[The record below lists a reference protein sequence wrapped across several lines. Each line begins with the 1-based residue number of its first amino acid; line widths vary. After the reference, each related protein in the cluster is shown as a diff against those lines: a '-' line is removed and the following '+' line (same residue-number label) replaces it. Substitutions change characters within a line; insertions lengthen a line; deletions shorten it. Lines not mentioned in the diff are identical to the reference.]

1 MKTEPEDDAQAE
13 SLSDSVTHM
22 LEECRM
28 VLPGIQALFGFQLV
42 AVFNSTFWTK
52 LDRLEQVIHYVALGL
67 VACSVA
73 LVMTP
78 AAYHRQAEPM
88 TVSKRFLTISTRLL
102 YWSMYPLMSAILLDF
117 YLIGSLILDSRL
129 LSLLV
134 AVAISAVFL
143 VLWVFLPRVRRLQR
157 MLSGFDC
164 RFRRLRQALPRAVCC
179 TGSDRG
185 PAAPS
190 TRRACRIRPRA
201 PCPSPESD
209 RPLEWSS
216 IDAR

>member
-1 MKTEPEDDAQAE
+1 MTHETETQVE

-52 LDRLEQVIHYVALGL
+52 LDRLEQVIHYVALGF

-78 AAYHRQAEPM
+78 AAYHRQAKPM
-88 TVSKRFLTISTRLL
+88 TVSKRFLTMSTRLL

-134 AVAISAVFL
+134 LLPYQVSFSCSGYSFRVSATSEDAE
-143 VLWVFLPRVRRLQR
+143 RARLTIQALEAGVSASR
-157 MLSGFDC
+157 MLY
-164 RFRRLRQALPRAVCC
+164 R
-179 TGSDRG
+179 
-185 PAAPS
+185 
-190 TRRACRIRPRA
+190 
-201 PCPSPESD
+201 
-209 RPLEWSS
+209 
-216 IDAR
+216 

>member
-1 MKTEPEDDAQAE
+1 MKTHETDTQNE

-102 YWSMYPLMSAILLDF
+102 HWSMYPLMSAIVLDF

-134 AVAISAVFL
+134 AGGISGVFL

-157 MLSGFDC
+157 MLSGPD
-164 RFRRLRQALPRAVCC
+164 
-179 TGSDRG
+179 
-185 PAAPS
+185 
-190 TRRACRIRPRA
+190 
-201 PCPSPESD
+201 
-209 RPLEWSS
+209 
-216 IDAR
+216 